1 MADNYL
7 EKKFEDLRSGRP
19 VIRKAGRSLD
29 SLLGD
34 AGSPPA
40 GEDAKYRVDRAQTAA
55 AVASARRLGF
65 EFSSEMPDGDPSR
78 LEVTCRSAYELGAVC
93 TAIRL
98 KLAELHL
105 HAEVDLSP
113 SGDAA
118 SLRIFRPA
126 K

>member
-1 MADNYL
+1 
-7 EKKFEDLRSGRP
+7 
-19 VIRKAGRSLD
+19 
-29 SLLGD
+29 
-34 AGSPPA
+34 
-40 GEDAKYRVDRAQTAA
+40 
-55 AVASARRLGF
+55 
-65 EFSSEMPDGDPSR
+65 MPDGDPAR

-105 HAEVDLSP
+105 HAEVDLSS

>member
-34 AGSPPA
+34 AASPPA
-40 GEDAKYRVDRAQTAA
+40 GEDAGYRVDRAQTGA

-65 EFSSEMPDGDPSR
+65 EFSSEMPDGD
-78 LEVTCRSAYELGAVC
+78 
-93 TAIRL
+93 
-98 KLAELHL
+98 LAELHL
-105 HAEVDLSP
+105 HAEVDLSS